1 MHEVFVL
8 LKGLLGDTRHQ
19 VLLRRRRRCSN
30 VLYKATSSRNLNKT
44 HDNTRNIPSKRWIYF
59 SMAVLGTAVA
69 HQRLWLRNPWSR
81 GFISRTSRRRKGN
94 GPFGMAGSPLDSSK
108 LDEYSDSNG
117 GGASSPASNATGGG
131 GGNFDSLSLL
141 EDQATGL
148 NVPGGADRIKNR
160 AGMGNG
166 VFLMLMVNFALHT
179 VAYFWNPTWVHS
191 LALSHS
197 SPKIWQFV
205 TAAFVHANWDH
216 LFGNAFSLL
225 VFGRMVEE
233 EEGALGLWV
242 TYIICGIS
250 GNVASYLS
258 SPGSA
263 TISLGASSAVFGLFM
278 VGVLTKLRPS
288 VKQLLEA
295 AILGSYVVKQVLQ
308 EVQMVA
314 SGASIV
320 AGQMTVGHMAHLGG
334 AAGGVLLVILL
345 SRLPPVP

>member
-1 MHEVFVL
+1 MA
-8 LKGLLGDTRHQ
+8 LLGTSLAQQR
-19 VLLRRRRRCSN
+19 VSLRKP
-30 VLYKATSSRNLNKT
+30 V
-44 HDNTRNIPSKRWIYF
+44 
-59 SMAVLGTAVA
+59 
-69 HQRLWLRNPWSR
+69 
-81 GFISRTSRRRKGN
+81 SRRLVVSRSIQRRKAN
-94 GPFGMAGSPLDSSK
+94 DPFVIASSPLDKSK
-108 LDEYSDSNG
+108 FNEYSNG
-117 GGASSPASNATGGG
+117 SGPINHASKASGQGDYDT
-131 GGNFDSLSLL
+131 SLSYVK
-141 EDQATGL
+141 EDYPTGL
-148 NVPGGADRIKNR
+148 NGHGETNSSIRNR

-250 GNVASYLS
+250 GNIASYLS

>member
-1 MHEVFVL
+1 MAL
-8 LKGLLGDTRHQ
+8 L
-19 VLLRRRRRCSN
+19 
-30 VLYKATSSRNLNKT
+30 
-44 HDNTRNIPSKRWIYF
+44 
-59 SMAVLGTAVA
+59 LGTALA
-69 HQRLWLRNPWSR
+69 QQRVSLTKPLSR
-81 GFISRTSRRRKGN
+81 RLVVSRSIQRRKGKY
-94 GPFGMAGSPLDSSK
+94 PLVIASSPLDKSK
-108 LDEYSDSNG
+108 FHESSNG
-117 GGASSPASNATGGG
+117 SGSISPTSKASGKGDYDT
-131 GGNFDSLSLL
+131 SLSYVK
-141 EDQATGL
+141 EDYPTGL
-148 NVPGGADRIKNR
+148 NAQGETNSIKSR

-250 GNVASYLS
+250 GNIASYLS

>member
-1 MHEVFVL
+1 MA
-8 LKGLLGDTRHQ
+8 LLGTFLAQQR
-19 VLLRRRRRCSN
+19 VSLRKP
-30 VLYKATSSRNLNKT
+30 V
-44 HDNTRNIPSKRWIYF
+44 
-59 SMAVLGTAVA
+59 
-69 HQRLWLRNPWSR
+69 
-81 GFISRTSRRRKGN
+81 SRRLVVSRSIQRRKAN
-94 GPFGMAGSPLDSSK
+94 DPFVIASSPLDKSK
-108 LDEYSDSNG
+108 LNEYSNG
-117 GGASSPASNATGGG
+117 SGPISHASKASGQGDYDT
-131 GGNFDSLSLL
+131 SLSYVK
-141 EDQATGL
+141 EDYPTGL
-148 NVPGGADRIKNR
+148 NGHGETTNSIRNR

-250 GNVASYLS
+250 GNIASYLS